1 MASKNVTL
9 KIDSKIY
16 DEYREYCKDKGLI
29 VSKQFENFI
38 KEELNKNGANHGKNR

>member
-9 KIDSKIY
+9 KIDSKVY
-16 DEYREYCKDKGLI
+16 EEYRKFCREKGLI

-38 KEELNKNGANHGKNR
+38 KQELKNNGR

>member
-1 MASKNVTL
+1 MSSKNVTL

-16 DEYREYCKDKGLI
+16 DDYRKFCKEKGII

-38 KEELNKNGANHGKNR
+38 KQELKNNGR